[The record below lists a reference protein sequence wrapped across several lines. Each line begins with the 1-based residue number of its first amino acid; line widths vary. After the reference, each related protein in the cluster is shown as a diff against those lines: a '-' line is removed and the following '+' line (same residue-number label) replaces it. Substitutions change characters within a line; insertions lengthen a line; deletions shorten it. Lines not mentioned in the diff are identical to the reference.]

1 MKFTAS
7 NLLAAAA
14 VCAVATAFRAPMSL
28 RTSTSLRAEENSAS
42 VFGGK
47 PTMMKEEVEQEV
59 KDLNLEEMF
68 EVFEE
73 AAKVKITFDPKDTV
87 GSSAPFGFFDP
98 ASFCLDISE
107 DQYKI
112 YQEAETKHGRVAMLA
127 FLGIV
132 IGEMVNPLFD
142 GAITGPAI
150 YQFQQ
155 ADAILP
161 LFWVGVTWF
170 IAMIEG
176 QTIISAWQPL
186 QETMNEPLGLA
197 KLSKTH
203 VAGDLRFDPLN
214 LKPRTDKDL
223 RAMRTKEINNGRLA
237 MIGVVG
243 IVVQEL
249 ITNTPIF

>member
-1 MKFTAS
+1 MMFIQTI
-7 NLLAAAA
+7 LALSAIAQVAA
-14 VCAVATAFRAPMSL
+14 FSGLPLSRAPSSSGLKMS
-28 RTSTSLRAEENSAS
+28 AED
-42 VFGGK
+42 
-47 PTMMKEEVEQEV
+47 M
-59 KDLNLEEMF
+59 
-68 EVFEE
+68 
-73 AAKVKITFDPKDTV
+73 V
-87 GSSAPFGFFDP
+87 GSLAPVGFFDP
-98 ASFCLDISE
+98 LGLSAGKPAGELKK
-107 DQYKI
+107 YR
-112 YQEAETKHGRVAMLA
+112 EAELKHGRVAMTA
-127 FLGIV
+127 FLGILV
-132 IGEMVNPLFD
+132 GESFNPFFD
-142 GAITGPAI
+142 GKITGPAI

>member
-1 MKFTAS
+1 MMFIQTI
-7 NLLAAAA
+7 LALSAIAQVAA
-14 VCAVATAFRAPMSL
+14 FSGLPLSRAPSSSGLKMS
-28 RTSTSLRAEENSAS
+28 AED
-42 VFGGK
+42 
-47 PTMMKEEVEQEV
+47 M
-59 KDLNLEEMF
+59 
-68 EVFEE
+68 
-73 AAKVKITFDPKDTV
+73 V
-87 GSSAPFGFFDP
+87 GSLAPVGFFDP
-98 ASFCLDISE
+98 LGLSAGKPAGELKK
-107 DQYKI
+107 YR
-112 YQEAETKHGRVAMLA
+112 EAELKHGRVAMTA
-127 FLGIV
+127 FLGILV
-132 IGEMVNPLFD
+132 GESFNPFFD
-142 GAITGPAI
+142 GKITGPAI

-223 RAMRTKEINNGRLA
+223 RAMRTKEVRARLYSIRLYSIRLYSIRYLA
-237 MIGVVG
+237 
-243 IVVQEL
+243 L
-249 ITNTPIF
+249 WLD

>member
-1 MKFTAS
+1 MMFIQTI
-7 NLLAAAA
+7 LALSAIAQVAA
-14 VCAVATAFRAPMSL
+14 FSGLPLSRAPSSVSGLKMS
-28 RTSTSLRAEENSAS
+28 AED
-42 VFGGK
+42 
-47 PTMMKEEVEQEV
+47 M
-59 KDLNLEEMF
+59 
-68 EVFEE
+68 
-73 AAKVKITFDPKDTV
+73 V
-87 GSSAPFGFFDP
+87 GSLAPVGFFDP
-98 ASFCLDISE
+98 LGLSAGKPAGELKK
-107 DQYKI
+107 YR
-112 YQEAETKHGRVAMLA
+112 EAELKHGRVAMTA
-127 FLGIV
+127 FLGILV
-132 IGEMVNPLFD
+132 GESFNPFFD
-142 GAITGPAI
+142 GKITGPAI